1 MTEEIKLNVNERINR
16 GNEKGGKARNEKRN
30 RRLKADQGPADVI
43 ESLEMQLDRKA
54 PALIF
59 FTKLERLVLCLVLWS
74 IQASEPF
81 KYC

>member
-30 RRLKADQGPADVI
+30 RWFKADHGPALGPAEVI

-59 FTKLERLVLCLVLWS
+59 FTKL
-74 IQASEPF
+74 
-81 KYC
+81 